1 MSEEIIDSHHHL
13 WDLGVREQPWLAQ
26 PGLAA
31 LRRNFLE
38 PDYAAVAAAAGVT
51 SSVVVQT
58 VDLPEETP
66 EMLAVAADSDV
77 VAAVVGWVDLTAA
90 DVAERLASF
99 GGGKL
104 AGIRHQVQSE
114 PDPGWLVRPD
124 VLRGLA
130 ALARAGLVYDLVI
143 TAAQLPAASAAAEAV
158 PDLTF
163 VLDHLGKPP
172 IAAGELEPWA
182 SDLRRLA
189 ALPNVV
195 AKLSGLVTEADLGH
209 WRTADLRPY
218 AEVALDCFGADR
230 LMYGSD
236 WPVCTIAAGYD
247 EVLAAARE
255 LTSGLAAAERDAIFA
270 GTATRIY
277 RLGSQL
283 AS

>member
-182 SDLRRLA
+182 TDLRRLA